1 MSHPLAPP
9 FILFT
14 WNAVVAKLLN
24 RNVILPK
31 FHCYID
37 KEPSCFLDSIF
48 DPALTRELDVYEN
61 AFLHSSNVPAEH
73 LRRATLVMPDFD
85 SGIKVSTMKELM
97 FQLQGFDEVPLLA
110 IEFPKMDQ
118 DGKHYALSS
127 ISDRYGIGIW
137 RMRAF
142 WACVRA
148 CTLKK
153 KWQQV
158 RPRTFSIFLNSKT
171 LLLSYSIRC
180 EKENLM
186 RGKNSFLPL
195 RADCGCMPWLI
206 IFLQACSVGPW
217 SVRKPSGEGCAVQ
230 RRGVGQLDEFP
241 SQLHQGWRLWFC
253 VRFDCASSLQ
263 ILDSKIKGVKGKG
276 DHWFVNAE
284 LFSRSYRL
292 RSHFTSFPMILRS
305 LILRIST

>member
-1 MSHPLAPP
+1 M
-9 FILFT
+9 
-14 WNAVVAKLLN
+14 AKLLN

-142 WACVRA
+142 WACVHP
-148 CTLKK
+148 KK
-153 KWQQV
+153 KV
-158 RPRTFSIFLNSKT
+158 TTS
-171 LLLSYSIRC
+171 
-180 EKENLM
+180 
-186 RGKNSFLPL
+186 
-195 RADCGCMPWLI
+195 
-206 IFLQACSVGPW
+206 
-217 SVRKPSGEGCAVQ
+217 
-230 RRGVGQLDEFP
+230 
-241 SQLHQGWRLWFC
+241 
-253 VRFDCASSLQ
+253 ASSYIFNFSEFKNVALVLLNKMRKRKSNARQ
-263 ILDSKIKGVKGKG
+263 KLLFAFACGLRMYAMVNYFSTGVLGG
-276 DHWFVNAE
+276 
-284 LFSRSYRL
+284 
-292 RSHFTSFPMILRS
+292 TMICS
-305 LILRIST
+305 